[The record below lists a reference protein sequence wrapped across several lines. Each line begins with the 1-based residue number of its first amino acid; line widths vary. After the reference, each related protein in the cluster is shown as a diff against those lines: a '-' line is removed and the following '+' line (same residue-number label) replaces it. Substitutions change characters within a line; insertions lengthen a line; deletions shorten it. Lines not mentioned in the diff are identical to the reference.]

1 MMSFRTFLAVMLVSL
16 ALGVAF
22 WGLRN
27 DTTSGTPVAKLGNP
41 SLQGTLSGSGAMLP
55 LPPVPDL
62 PADKVALGKRLF
74 FDTRLSHDDTI
85 ACATCHQLDSGG
97 SDRQPVSVG
106 IEGRKGGV
114 NAPTVFNSS
123 LNFVQF
129 WDGRAASLEEQAAG
143 PVHNPL
149 EMASNWAEVIPKLS
163 RDDSYRQEFR
173 RIYRQGMTGETIV
186 DAIATYERT
195 LLTPNSPFDRYLA
208 GDKEAL
214 DPLERAGYRRFLDY
228 GCASCHQGAGLGGN
242 MFQRFGVMDNYLK
255 DSAGRQADLGRFNV
269 SGLDK
274 DKNVFKV
281 PSLRNVAVTPPYFH
295 DGSAESLDQAVII
308 MGRYQLGREFSSE
321 DVNALV
327 AFLHTLTGEWEGK
340 RLQ

>member
-1 MMSFRTFLAVMLVSL
+1 MLLAL
-16 ALGVAF
+16 ALG
-22 WGLRN
+22 
-27 DTTSGTPVAKLGNP
+27 TSFGCRRDAPPSDKPAARLGNQL
-41 SLQGTLSGSGAMLP
+41 LQGTLSGSGAMLP
-55 LPPVPDL
+55 LPSVPDL

-85 ACATCHQLDSGG
+85 ACATCHRFDSGG

-149 EMASNWAEVIPKLS
+149 EMASNWTEVIAKLS
-163 RDDSYRQEFR
+163 RDDSYRQDFK
-173 RIYRQGMTGETIV
+173 RIYPQGMTGETIV
-186 DAIATYERT
+186 DAIATFERT

-214 DPLERAGYRRFLDY
+214 NPLERSGYQRFLDY
-228 GCASCHQGAGLGGN
+228 GCASCHQGVGLGGN
-242 MFQRFGVMDNYLK
+242 MFQRFGVMDSYLK

-269 SGLDK
+269 SGLER

-308 MGRYQLGREFSSE
+308 MGRYQLGREFSGE

-327 AFLHTLTGEWEGK
+327 AFLRTLTGEWEGQ

>member
-1 MMSFRTFLAVMLVSL
+1 MMKPRTLLVIVLIPLAVGAVMLGMRGEYGSDKTSPALDSL
-16 ALGVAF
+16 P
-22 WGLRN
+22 LR
-27 DTTSGTPVAKLGNP
+27 S
-41 SLQGTLSGSGAMLP
+41 TLMGAAAMLP

-85 ACATCHQLDSGG
+85 ACATCHRLDSGG
-97 SDRQPVSVG
+97 SDRLPVSVG
-106 IEGRKGGV
+106 IDGKKGGV

-149 EMASNWAEVIPKLS
+149 EMGSNWAEVIPKLS
-163 RDDSYRQEFR
+163 RDESYRQDFS
-173 RIYRQGMTGETIV
+173 RIYKQGITGEAIV
-186 DAIATYERT
+186 DAIATFERT
-195 LLTPNSPFDRYLA
+195 LLTPNSPFDRFLS
-208 GDKEAL
+208 GDKNAL
-214 DPLERAGYRRFLDY
+214 DPLERSGFQRFLDF
-228 GCASCHQGAGLGGN
+228 GCASCHQGAGIGGN
-242 MFQRFGVMDNYLK
+242 MFQRFGVMDSYLK
-255 DSAGRQADLGRFNV
+255 DSAGRQSDLGRFNV
-269 SGLDK
+269 TVIEK

-295 DGSAESLDQAVII
+295 DGSADSLEQAVII
-308 MGRYQLGREFSSE
+308 MGRYQLGRELSSD
-321 DVNALV
+321 DVKALV
-327 AFLHTLTGEWEGK
+327 AFLHTLSGEWEGK